1 VKQPPHIAR
10 AEMRV
15 RQLKKAEAA
24 RLTALAPCS
33 LCKQPIGKPCVKTI
47 SLKPAAYPHVERRE
61 AAQQ

>member
-1 VKQPPHIAR
+1 
-10 AEMRV
+10 MRV